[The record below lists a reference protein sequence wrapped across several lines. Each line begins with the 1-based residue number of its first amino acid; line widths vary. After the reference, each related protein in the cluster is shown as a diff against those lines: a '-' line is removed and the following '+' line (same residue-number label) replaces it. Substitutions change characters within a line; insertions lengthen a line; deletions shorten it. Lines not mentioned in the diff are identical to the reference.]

1 MKEVS
6 QKGSLRHI
14 EGIPEEVRR
23 IFVTAHDI
31 SPEAHLRMQAAF
43 QKHVDNAVSK
53 TVNFPSD
60 ATREDIRKVY
70 LLAYRLGCKGVT
82 VYRDKSREE
91 QVLNIGEVNRTES
104 AKADEAPKRESGYV
118 STRPRPDT
126 LLGVTKEMKTSCGKI
141 YVTMNCDEKGIF
153 EVFNQMGKAGGCAA
167 SQSEAIGR
175 LVSLALRSGVK
186 PDMIVKQ
193 LKGISCH
200 LPAWAGNGAKIMS
213 CADAVAKAVEW
224 YNENVDRMFPSHV
237 EPGESPSST
246 GRKDASRQVSALG
259 SEGFEISRGACPD
272 CGSQVEM
279 QEGCL
284 KCRSCGFSEC

>member
-1 MKEVS
+1 M
-6 QKGSLRHI
+6 
-14 EGIPEEVRR
+14 
-23 IFVTAHDI
+23 
-31 SPEAHLRMQAAF
+31 
-43 QKHVDNAVSK
+43 
-53 TVNFPSD
+53 
-60 ATREDIRKVY
+60 
-70 LLAYRLGCKGVT
+70 
-82 VYRDKSREE
+82 
-91 QVLNIGEVNRTES
+91 NR
-104 AKADEAPKRESGYV
+104 
-118 STRPRPDT
+118 
-126 LLGVTKEMKTSCGKI
+126 
-141 YVTMNCDEKGIF
+141 DEKGIF

-175 LVSLALRSGVK
+175 LASLALRSGVK

-224 YNENVDRMFPSHV
+224 YIDHVDTMVTANALPA
-237 EPGESPSST
+237 ESPLSRDGKEAT
-246 GRKDASRQVSALG
+246 RQVGALG
-259 SEGFEISRGACPD
+259 SEEFGVARGACPD